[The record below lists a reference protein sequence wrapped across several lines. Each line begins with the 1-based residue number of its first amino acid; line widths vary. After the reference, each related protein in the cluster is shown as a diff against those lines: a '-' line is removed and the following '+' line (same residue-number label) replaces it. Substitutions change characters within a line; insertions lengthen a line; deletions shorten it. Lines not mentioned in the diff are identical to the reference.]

1 MSVGLPSNVEGRGA
15 KLGEGMGA
23 IDFRPN
29 DVWSNDFRP
38 NDGASSISFLK
49 GNKMDTG

>member
-29 DVWSNDFRP
+29 DVWP

>member
-1 MSVGLPSNVEGRGA
+1 MLTSVEGRGA
-15 KLGEGMGA
+15 EFGEEMGA
-23 IDFRPN
+23 IDFRSN
-29 DVWSNDFRP
+29 DVWS